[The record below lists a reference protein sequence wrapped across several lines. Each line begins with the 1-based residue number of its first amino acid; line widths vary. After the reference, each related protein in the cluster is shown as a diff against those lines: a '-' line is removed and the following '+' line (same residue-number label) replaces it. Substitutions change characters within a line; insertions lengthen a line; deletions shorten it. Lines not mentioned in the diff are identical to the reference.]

1 MLFEGQGEVLLLWRS
16 KTLIFI
22 LKLMISM
29 PDKMFN
35 FCVLLFY
42 ICLLTFSIIFIC
54 VDYVILMLY
63 EAFYKV
69 FYFGETY

>member
-1 MLFEGQGEVLLLWRS
+1 
-16 KTLIFI
+16 
-22 LKLMISM
+22 M

-42 ICLLTFSIIFIC
+42 ICLLTFFIIFIC